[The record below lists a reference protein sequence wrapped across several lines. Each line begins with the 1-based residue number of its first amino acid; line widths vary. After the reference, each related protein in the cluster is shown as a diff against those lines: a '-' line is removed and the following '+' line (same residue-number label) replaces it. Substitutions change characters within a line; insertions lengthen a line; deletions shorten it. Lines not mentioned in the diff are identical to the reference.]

1 MPDNEDAVNRFAKN
15 LNKKGYTCR
24 VHKDLDKAALVKEM
38 ESGKSR
44 IGVCVWRS
52 KRFPS
57 TTFRILPAFRIG
69 PAFDTWLRDANEDY
83 SP

>member
-1 MPDNEDAVNRFAKN
+1 MNRFAKN
-15 LNKKGYTCR
+15 LKKKGYTCR

-38 ESGKSR
+38 ESGEIG

-57 TTFRILPAFRIG
+57 ITSRILPAFRIG
-69 PAFDTWLRDANEDY
+69 PAVDTWLKDANEDY